1 MQINVVTQTGELR
14 PLDVPATGS
23 LMQALSGAGLPVRA
37 DCGGC
42 LACGTCHVYID
53 PAWAARLP
61 PPGEDEL
68 GMLEMALD
76 PRETSRLSCQI
87 VLDEAL
93 DGLAVI
99 LAPGTE

>member
-1 MQINVVTQTGELR
+1 VQIKVVTQTGEAR
-14 PLDVPATGS
+14 SLDVPATGS
-23 LMQALSGAGLPVRA
+23 LLQALRGAGLPVRA

-61 PPGEDEL
+61 PPSEDEL

-87 VLDEAL
+87 MLDAAL
-93 DGLAVI
+93 GGLAVI

>member
-1 MQINVVTQTGELR
+1 
-14 PLDVPATGS
+14 
-23 LMQALSGAGLPVRA
+23 
-37 DCGGC
+37 
-42 LACGTCHVYID
+42 
-53 PAWAARLP
+53 
-61 PPGEDEL
+61 
-68 GMLEMALD
+68 MLEMALD